1 MRINS
6 KITIPYIKNKAKNIY
21 KNKKFT
27 SKNIIIIQ

>member
-21 KNKKFT
+21 KNKKVLQI
-27 SKNIIIIQ
+27 K